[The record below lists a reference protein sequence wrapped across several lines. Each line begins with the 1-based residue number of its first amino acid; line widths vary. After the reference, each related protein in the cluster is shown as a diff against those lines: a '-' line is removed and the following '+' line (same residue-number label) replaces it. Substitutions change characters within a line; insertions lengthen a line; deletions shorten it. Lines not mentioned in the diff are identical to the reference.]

1 MRFAEVDFGDI
12 QPVDGYGPGFFR
24 IGGRVYQ
31 GAILLTTEGVR
42 PWDGPE
48 DRAPLMALAGVVDVL
63 FFGTGADIAHIPAD
77 LRRAVEDAGIGL
89 ETMASP
95 AACRSFNVLAA
106 EGRRVALAA
115 LPV

>member
-24 IGGRVYQ
+24 IGGQVYE
-31 GAILLTTEGVR
+31 GAVLLTTEGVK
-42 PWDGPE
+42 PWDGLE
-48 DRAPLMALAGVVDVL
+48 DQASLLALAGEIDVL
-63 FFGTGADIAHIPAD
+63 LLGTGGDIAHIPAE
-77 LRRAVEDAGIGL
+77 LRRALEDAQIGV
-89 ETMASP
+89 EVMSSS

-106 EGRRVALAA
+106 EGRRVAMAA